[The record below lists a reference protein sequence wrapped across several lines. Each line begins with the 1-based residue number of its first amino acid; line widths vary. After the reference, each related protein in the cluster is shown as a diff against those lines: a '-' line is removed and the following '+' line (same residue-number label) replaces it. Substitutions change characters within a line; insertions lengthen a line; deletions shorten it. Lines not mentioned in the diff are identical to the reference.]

1 MRISIVEL
9 YKFEKFCNYNM
20 NSGSVKKS
28 TILNA
33 DLERVWSKISK
44 ITKLDWVQGQK
55 STKFLGEKK
64 SGIGAKRL
72 ISFEDGT
79 DVEEHIVGWKPK
91 EYFSYI
97 AVSGL
102 PLDGYHATIS
112 IEKNKLKSVKITW
125 ESYFASK
132 SNKNEFE
139 EFIVFL
145 SNFYT
150 QSLKNLKKR
159 F

>member
-1 MRISIVEL
+1 
-9 YKFEKFCNYNM
+9 M

-28 TILNA
+28 ITI
-33 DLERVWSKISK
+33 DSDVEKVWMKISK
-44 ITKLDWVQGQK
+44 IAKLDWLQGQK

-64 SGIGAKRL
+64 TGVGAKRL
-72 ISFEDGT
+72 ISFEDGS

-102 PLDGYHATIS
+102 PLEAYHATIS
-112 IEKNKLKSVKITW
+112 IEKNKLKTVKVTW
-125 ESYFASK
+125 ESHFASK
-132 SNKNEFE
+132 STKSEFD
-139 EFIVFL
+139 EFMIFL
-145 SNFYT
+145 SNFYA
-150 QSLKNLKKR
+150 QSLKNLKNV

>member
-1 MRISIVEL
+1 
-9 YKFEKFCNYNM
+9 M

-28 TILNA
+28 VIVDTN
-33 DLERVWSKISK
+33 LEKAWSKVSK
-44 ITKLDWVQGQK
+44 ITKLDWLEGQK

-64 SGIGAKRL
+64 TGVGSKRL
-72 ISFEDGT
+72 ISFDDGS
-79 DVEEHIVGWKPK
+79 DVEEHIVGWRPK

-102 PLDGYHATIS
+102 PLDAYHATIS
-112 IEKNKLKSVKITW
+112 IEKNKSKSVKITW

-132 SNKNEFE
+132 SSNNEFE
-139 EFIVFL
+139 DFVEFL

-150 QSLKNLKKR
+150 QSLKNLKKE

>member
-1 MRISIVEL
+1 
-9 YKFEKFCNYNM
+9 M
-20 NSGSVKKS
+20 NSGSIKKS
-28 TILNA
+28 VIINT
-33 DLERVWSKISK
+33 DLDKAWSKISK
-44 ITKLDWVQGQK
+44 ITKLDWLQGQK

-64 SGIGAKRL
+64 SGVGAKRL
-72 ISFEDGT
+72 ISFEDGS

-102 PLDGYHATIS
+102 PLDAYHATIS
-112 IEKNKLKSVKITW
+112 IEENKLKSVKITW

-132 SNKNEFE
+132 STKNEFE
-139 EFIVFL
+139 EFVEFL
-145 SNFYT
+145 SNFYA
-150 QSLKNLKKR
+150 QSLKKLKKE

>member
-1 MRISIVEL
+1 
-9 YKFEKFCNYNM
+9 M

-28 TILNA
+28 VIIDD
-33 DLERVWSKISK
+33 DLEKVWSKISK
-44 ITKLDWVQGQK
+44 ITKLDWLEGQK
-55 STKFLGEKK
+55 STKLLGEKK

-79 DVEEHIVGWKPK
+79 DVEEHIVGWRTK

-97 AVSGL
+97 AISGL
-102 PLDGYHATIS
+102 PLDAYHATIS
-112 IEKNKLKSVKITW
+112 IEKIKKSVKITW

-132 SNKNEFE
+132 STKNKFE
-139 EFIVFL
+139 EFVVFL
-145 SNFYT
+145 SNFYA
-150 QSLKNLKKR
+150 QSLKNLKKE

>member
-1 MRISIVEL
+1 
-9 YKFEKFCNYNM
+9 M
-20 NSGSVKKS
+20 NSGSVKKYVIIES
-28 TILNA
+28 N
-33 DLERVWSKISK
+33 LEKVWTKISK
-44 ITKLDWVQGQK
+44 IVKLDWLDGQK

-64 SGIGAKRL
+64 TGVGAKRL
-72 ISFEDGT
+72 ISFEDGS

-102 PLDGYHATIS
+102 PLEAYHATIS
-112 IEKNKLKSVKITW
+112 LERKSSKLVKVTW

-132 SNKNEFE
+132 STKDEFD
-139 EFIVFL
+139 EFVIFL
-145 SNFYT
+145 SNFYA
-150 QSLKNLKKR
+150 QSLKNLKKE

>member
-1 MRISIVEL
+1 
-9 YKFEKFCNYNM
+9 M

-28 TILNA
+28 TILNT
-33 DLERVWSKISK
+33 DLEKAWSKISK
-44 ITKLDWVQGQK
+44 ITKLDWLEGQK

-64 SGIGAKRL
+64 SGVGSKRL
-72 ISFEDGT
+72 ISFEDGS

-102 PLDGYHATIS
+102 PLDAYHATIS

-132 SNKNEFE
+132 SSKSEFE

-150 QSLKNLKKR
+150 QSLKNLKKE